1 MAGESHVTVR
11 TYGLTYVPKLILDL
25 GGSSLD
31 NPSLSVLNKVPHD
44 TTWIQLRKEIT
55 SNESI
60 NL

>member
-44 TTWIQLRKEIT
+44 TT
-55 SNESI
+55 
-60 NL
+60 